1 MLTQGIRNLDEQTF
15 HRVLSAV
22 RNFDVFTPDNDPWKE
37 HDFGMVM
44 VCDVKCYWKID
55 YYDNNLEF
63 HSPDK
68 NDPAVTTRVLT
79 IMLADEY

>member
-1 MLTQGIRNLDEQTF
+1 MLTQGGGRNLDEQTF

-44 VCDVKCYWKID
+44 DSDVKGVSLRITPCLYCIKMVPKTGLSKYVMI
-55 YYDNNLEF
+55 
-63 HSPDK
+63 
-68 NDPAVTTRVLT
+68 T
-79 IMLADEY
+79 IN